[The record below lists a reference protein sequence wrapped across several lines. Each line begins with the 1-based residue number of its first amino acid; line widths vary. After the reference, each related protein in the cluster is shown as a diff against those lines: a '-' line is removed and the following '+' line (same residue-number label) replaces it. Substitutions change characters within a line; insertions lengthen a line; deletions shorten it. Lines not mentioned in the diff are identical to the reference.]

1 MGSRNNLSS
10 TSKRRIVAPTTSS
23 KPHRFVAVAIP
34 KHICSKWFS
43 DLQNI
48 LQQLTQLSGT
58 SPAFSAASISGSRSR
73 VMRIDTLES
82 RELFAVLS
90 GLVFEDVNDDQR
102 FDPSVDLPAAH
113 QWVFLDQNG
122 NSLLDLNEP
131 TLVSDASGIAEFH
144 LDFGTW
150 GTILPVPR
158 LQDTLSPTT
167 SLLRPDSVPGY
178 IPLSVAAFDTVFRGD
193 DGFDASARLSG
204 GLTDWLIIPPFGEG
218 EGDLV
223 GNGVT
228 VNTKPLQENDSTS
241 TEVGEILLYGQSPPE
256 GWIWLVSDERFE
268 VVGNKIYSKTDTPVD
283 YEQEPEIVMVV
294 EGYDNGSPSPASSS
308 SQKAT
313 VTLTVLDQNDI
324 PTGIYLNGESVIER
338 VAGASVGPVQ
348 VVDQDAGEPFAYSVS
363 DQRFEIV
370 GGMLK
375 LRSDVALLHESEP
388 FVDLVISARSLLD
401 PTHYVEAAAHIE
413 VLANPMPWTNGISP
427 LDVNDDGVISAT
439 DALIIINILNASG
452 GSLILPTVATP
463 RGTRSTPD
471 YVDVNGDGNVGALD
485 ALIVIN
491 RIRRDNSMGTAGGGN
506 NGGATGSD
514 K

>member
-10 TSKRRIVAPTTSS
+10 ASTRRNVAPATSS
-23 KPHRFVAVAIP
+23 KPHRFMTVTIP
-34 KHICSKWFS
+34 KHLRSKWFAE
-43 DLQNI
+43 LQNV
-48 LQQLTQLSGT
+48 LRQLTQLSGT
-58 SPAFSAASISGSRSR
+58 AAAFSATGFPGSRPR

-90 GLVFEDVNDDQR
+90 GLVFEDVNGDQR
-102 FDPSVDLPAAH
+102 FDPKVDLPAAH

-122 NSLLDLNEP
+122 NSLVDVNEP
-131 TLVSDASGIAEFH
+131 TLLSDTSGLAEFH

-158 LQDTLSPTT
+158 LQDSQPTSS
-167 SLLRPDSVPGY
+167 SLLTDTVPGY

-193 DGFDASARLSG
+193 DAFDATARLSG
-204 GLTDWLIIPPFGEG
+204 GITDWLIVPAFSEG

-223 GNGVT
+223 GDSVT
-228 VNTKPLQENDSTS
+228 VNTNPLQENETNS
-241 TEVGEILLYGQSPPE
+241 TEVGEILLYGQTPPD
-256 GWIWLVSDERFE
+256 GWIWFVSDERFE

-294 EGYDNGSPSPASSS
+294 EGYDNSSPSTASSS

-313 VTLTVLDQNDI
+313 ITLTVLDRNDT
-324 PTGIYLNGESVIER
+324 PTGIYLSGESVIER
-338 VAGASVGPVQ
+338 VAGATIGPVQ
-348 VVDQDAGEPFAYSVS
+348 VVDQDTGEPFAYSVS
-363 DQRFEIV
+363 DRRFEIV

-375 LRSDVALLHESEP
+375 LRPDVALLHEAEP

-401 PTHYVEAAAHIE
+401 PSHYVEAAAHIE
-413 VLANPMPWTNGISP
+413 VLANPTPWTNGISP
-427 LDVNDDGVISAT
+427 LDVNDDGVVSAT
-439 DALIIINILNASG
+439 DALIIINILNSSG
-452 GSLILPTVATP
+452 GALILPSVATP
-463 RGTRSTPD
+463 RGARSTPD

-491 RIRRDNSMGTAGGGN
+491 RIRRDNSVGTAGGGN